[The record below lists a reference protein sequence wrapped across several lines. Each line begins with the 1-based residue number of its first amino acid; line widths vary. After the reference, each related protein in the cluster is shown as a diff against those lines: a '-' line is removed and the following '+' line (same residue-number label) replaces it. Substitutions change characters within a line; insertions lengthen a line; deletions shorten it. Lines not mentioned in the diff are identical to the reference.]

1 MELKLQNQ
9 KQVEIANILWEA
21 EDQASVD
28 LVLKTFGHDAHV
40 VHNMMVAASMDQV
53 TDTSMAEQALE
64 KIFK

>member
-1 MELKLQNQ
+1 MELRLQN
-9 KQVEIANILWEA
+9 KRQVEIADMLWEA

-28 LVLKTFGHDAHV
+28 LVLKMFGHDAHV
-40 VHNMMVAASMDQV
+40 VHNMMVAAAMDQV